1 MLLIISILPVYLLG
15 RYIYNKD
22 SVKEPKGLIIKL
34 FFGGLGSFVLTIIV
48 TLLLSSCFPSL
59 LSESLN
65 MNLFSLFFHVF
76 FGIALVEEFSKWI
89 FVYKISFNNNEF
101 DQFFDMIV
109 YSVFVALGFA
119 CIENIFYVFEHG
131 FGTGV
136 IRGLLAVPGHACD
149 GVFMGYYLA
158 MAKVNEINNDG
169 ELKNNYLFMS
179 IFVPVLLHGFYDYC
193 LFSQRFVFIGLFFIF
208 IISLYIIVFKKIK
221 KLSLISGKMKYKNNF
236 CCYCGRKV
244 DSDYCPNCGSKNE

>member
-1 MLLIISILPVYLLG
+1 MNIIREVLLLIISILPVYLLG

-101 DQFFDMIV
+101 DQF
-109 YSVFVALGFA
+109 
-119 CIENIFYVFEHG
+119 
-131 FGTGV
+131 
-136 IRGLLAVPGHACD
+136 
-149 GVFMGYYLA
+149 
-158 MAKVNEINNDG
+158 
-169 ELKNNYLFMS
+169 
-179 IFVPVLLHGFYDYC
+179 
-193 LFSQRFVFIGLFFIF
+193 
-208 IISLYIIVFKKIK
+208 
-221 KLSLISGKMKYKNNF
+221 LI
-236 CCYCGRKV
+236 
-244 DSDYCPNCGSKNE
+244 